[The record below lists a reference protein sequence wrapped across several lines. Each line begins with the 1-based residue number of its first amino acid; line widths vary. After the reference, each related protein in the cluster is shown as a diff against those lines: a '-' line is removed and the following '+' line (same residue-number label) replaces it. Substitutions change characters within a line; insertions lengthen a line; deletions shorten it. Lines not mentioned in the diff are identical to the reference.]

1 MEGLED
7 LKEICVDTD
16 VLIDFLRNKDPGSQ
30 AYEDWR
36 KRATVGITAVSA
48 FELLQGARQ
57 SVNREK
63 RLEEARSLIQQQ
75 QFVLPLD
82 ASSAGKASEIS
93 AELMSSGKVIEI
105 RDLFNAAIC
114 VSKMIP
120 LLTRNKRHYQRV
132 PNLKLIDVK

>member
-16 VLIDFLRNKDPGSQ
+16 VLIDFLRNKDPGSRTF
-30 AYEDWR
+30 EDWR
-36 KRATVGITAVSA
+36 NRATVGITAVSA
-48 FELLQGARQ
+48 FELLERARQ
-57 SVNREK
+57 SVNRER
-63 RLEEARSLIQQQ
+63 RLEEVHSLIQQQ

-82 ASSAGKASEIS
+82 ASSADKASEIS
-93 AELMSSGKVIEI
+93 AELRSSGKVIEI
-105 RDLFNAAIC
+105 RDLFNASIC

-120 LLTRNKRHYQRV
+120 LLTRNKRHYERV